1 MRKTL
6 TAILVVLAA
15 GSLAACK
22 MPWDKAET
30 PPPATV
36 AATTET
42 PTPDPVA
49 DTTTA
54 PETPKP
60 AEQTASTD
68 KPAQTPAVPA
78 TK

>member
-36 AATTET
+36 ATGPETTPAIPPE
-42 PTPDPVA
+42 TPDPA
-49 DTTTA
+49 R
-54 PETPKP
+54 
-60 AEQTASTD
+60 TASTD
-68 KPAQTPAVPA
+68 PTQTAKPEPAPAPATPAQ
-78 TK
+78 K